1 MNHQAAGNYLRT
13 HRKKSGL
20 SQREMGKLLG
30 YRNPGQISRHERAT
44 SIPPLAAAL
53 AYELI
58 FRVPV
63 AAIFAGIRDATA
75 RDVEKKLKEIGVTL
89 GNRDAGDRNANLTA
103 QKLAWLSERQ
113 EARAKS

>member
-1 MNHQAAGNYLRT
+1 MKYQAAGNYLRA

-20 SQREMGKLLG
+20 SQREVGKLLG
-30 YRNPGQISRHERAT
+30 YKDPGPISRHERAS

-63 AAIFAGIRDATA
+63 GVIFAGTRDAIA
-75 RDVEKKLKEIGVTL
+75 RDVELKLGEMGVTL
-89 GNRDAGDRNANLTA
+89 GSRSPRDRNAKLIA
-103 QKLAWLSERQ
+103 QKLWWLKERHK
-113 EARAKS
+113 A